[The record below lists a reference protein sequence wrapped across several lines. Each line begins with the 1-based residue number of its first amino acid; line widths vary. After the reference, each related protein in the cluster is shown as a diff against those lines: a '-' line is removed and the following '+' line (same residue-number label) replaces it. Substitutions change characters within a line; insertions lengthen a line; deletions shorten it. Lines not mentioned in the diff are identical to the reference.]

1 MRKLQ
6 RHFLSLLTML
16 AGSAGVLGVVY
27 VMNEASS
34 PPPKPDKEAAASF
47 NVERKPPKPKPVK
60 RKPKPKSKSKL
71 KPKLKP
77 KSKPD
82 PRRGGRPEGVEERGG
97 PRGPEPT
104 RYGDWEKG
112 GRCSDF

>member
-1 MRKLQ
+1 MSAPSSKPQPARAED
-6 RHFLSLLTML
+6 T
-16 AGSAGVLGVVY
+16 AGA
-27 VMNEASS
+27 A
-34 PPPKPDKEAAASF
+34 PKAATKPDT
-47 NVERKPPKPKPVK
+47 
-60 RKPKPKSKSKL
+60 
-71 KPKLKP
+71 
-77 KSKPD
+77 KPD

>member
-1 MRKLQ
+1 M
-6 RHFLSLLTML
+6 
-16 AGSAGVLGVVY
+16 SAPSDKPGPGRAEGAPGPAP
-27 VMNEASS
+27 EA
-34 PPPKPDKEAAASF
+34 E
-47 NVERKPPKPKPVK
+47 
-60 RKPKPKSKSKL
+60 
-71 KPKLKP
+71 LKP